1 MLEDLGGTAGGLW
14 TNKQNQEFAEEM
26 ASTQHQRAVADMK
39 AAGINP
45 MAVYGSGGGG
55 SGAAA
60 PGGQATNPIS
70 AGSSAQSVISFK
82 KGLAEVEKSEAE
94 AKAATSNADVV
105 TRENSAY
112 KSTLDTDLGK
122 GAAAMKKYGGGGP
135 AAWLGTA
142 GAGAAYG
149 QGSGWGG
156 RASAKASEWADDA
169 KAAFGFY
176 GNPTSAKG
184 GSK

>member
-1 MLEDLGGTAGGLW
+1 MGDLFGTAGGLW

-60 PGGQATNPIS
+60 PGGQATNPV
-70 AGSSAQSVISFK
+70 GSGSTAQSVISFK

-112 KSTLDTDLGK
+112 KTSLDTDVGK
-122 GAAAMKKYGGGGP
+122 ATAAAKKYGGNS
-135 AAWLGTA
+135 WLGTA
-142 GAGAAYG
+142 GAVAGYG

-156 RASAKASEWADDA
+156 QASAKAQEWASDA
-169 KAAFGFY
+169 KAAFGYY

-184 GSK
+184 ASK